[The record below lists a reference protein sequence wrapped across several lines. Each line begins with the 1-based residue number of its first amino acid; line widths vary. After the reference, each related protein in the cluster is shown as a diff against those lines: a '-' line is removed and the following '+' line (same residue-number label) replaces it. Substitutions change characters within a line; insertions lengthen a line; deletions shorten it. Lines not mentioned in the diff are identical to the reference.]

1 MPRTRSGRVNV
12 QNESVKWVSKWS
24 FWLLPFPYAL
34 TFLTCWLLSSCLM
47 ATMWLE
53 LWYCICIPGRSW
65 PCPLPW
71 IRRAEAFPELPEDF
85 HLGPI
90 GQNEVTCLPSAAREP
105 GKWALICSAHPG
117 PLPGPVALLLKPC
130 ADLTL
135 GRMGLEVFWWQ
146 RHTFCM
152 TSLHL
157 HWGPLFLDRYEC
169 LLHQRVAGLS
179 ASFHVKKETSPKV
192 TLVTTCSLC
201 GISKETC
208 QAGKLSGCWETSQPL
223 WLPNQLTH

>member
-1 MPRTRSGRVNV
+1 MLTLIFLPYGHYVAGAMVLHLHPRQKLAMPIALDQESRSLPRTPRRLPLGSHWPEWGHMSTLSCKGAW
-12 QNESVKWVSKWS
+12 EMGLDMFCPSWS
-24 FWLLPFPYAL
+24 IAWA
-34 TFLTCWLLSSCLM
+34 SC
-47 ATMWLE
+47 
-53 LWYCICIPGRSW
+53 
-65 PCPLPW
+65 
-71 IRRAEAFPELPEDF
+71 
-85 HLGPI
+85 
-90 GQNEVTCLPSAAREP
+90 SAAE
-105 GKWALICSAHPG
+105 
-117 PLPGPVALLLKPC
+117 
-130 ADLTL
+130 TL
-135 GRMGLEVFWWQ
+135 CRFDPGRMGLEVFWWQ